1 MQKIIMKVEQKKNNF
16 KKIFQILVIKQQNN
30 FKNKLKKKKI

>member
-1 MQKIIMKVEQKKNNF
+1 MKVEQKKNNF